1 MSSLLDRLKV
11 KNIPEKNTEYKI
23 LIPRKK
29 SNNIVRKP
37 RNVNLVDSK
46 KIGDEEGDAIFTPK
60 QKEDKGNDKG
70 PAIVDMTNNDMDFSD
85 FFNKAR
91 RLVFMGDKN
100 ITQQVDD
107 DIEVGKTKNELIIKS
122 INKDKNNKAEF
133 KWEVNTKSQNI
144 NPTSISLDLKINKK
158 KVGE

>member
-60 QKEDKGNDKG
+60 QKEDKE
-70 PAIVDMTNNDMDFSD
+70 T
-85 FFNKAR
+85 
-91 RLVFMGDKN
+91 
-100 ITQQVDD
+100 
-107 DIEVGKTKNELIIKS
+107 TKDQL
-122 INKDKNNKAEF
+122 
-133 KWEVNTKSQNI
+133 
-144 NPTSISLDLKINKK
+144 L
-158 KVGE
+158 